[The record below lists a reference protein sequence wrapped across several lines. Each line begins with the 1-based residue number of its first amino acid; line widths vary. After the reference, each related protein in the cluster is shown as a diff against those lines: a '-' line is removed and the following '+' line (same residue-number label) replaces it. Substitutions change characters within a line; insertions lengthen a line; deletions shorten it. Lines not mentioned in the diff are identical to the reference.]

1 MKEDN
6 EPEEIKEVIVDT
18 VDYSEFEKAEV
29 LRARDLFLPY
39 PNVLGI
45 VANINQESITKEEK
59 LYKVISACSPI
70 HIDELL
76 KGSLT
81 NL

>member
-29 LRARDLFLPY
+29 LRARDLFY
-39 PNVLGI
+39 
-45 VANINQESITKEEK
+45 
-59 LYKVISACSPI
+59 
-70 HIDELL
+70 HIQMF
-76 KGSLT
+76 
-81 NL
+81 